1 MFHFSSRKQGATHT
15 ANDAYSSE
23 SNMPH
28 FFKDIS
34 SPVTISQQF
43 LFELET
49 GLVPEPESVGPAL
62 EQPAAAAVSE
72 AGSEQG

>member
-1 MFHFSSRKQGATHT
+1 
-15 ANDAYSSE
+15 
-23 SNMPH
+23 MPH

-34 SPVTISQQF
+34 SPVTICQQF

-49 GLVPEPESVGPAL
+49 GLVPEPESEGPAL

-72 AGSEQG
+72 VGSEQG